1 VSDVYSMVLAGG
13 VGSRLSLLT
22 EQRAKPAV
30 PFGGKYR
37 IIDFVL
43 SNLANSGYF
52 DAALLTQYR
61 PLSLIEHVATGR
73 TWDLDR
79 SLGGL
84 QILQPY
90 LEAETGEW
98 YRGTADA
105 VYRNL
110 LQIAQRTSVA
120 DVLILSGDHVYA
132 MDYRPLIRFHRE
144 HRFPATVAVTP
155 LEDRDPRQFG
165 VVETDANWQIAGF
178 EEKPAQPRGK
188 WASMGIYVFRRD
200 ILTRLLR
207 EDAADPDSEHDFG
220 KNIFPRLIRV
230 ADVGAHVF
238 EGYWQDIGTVD
249 AFYEANMK
257 LLDPAHI
264 DAVARPSWPIRT
276 PSVDAPPARVT
287 SEGGVVRSLIAN
299 GAVVRGQVEDSIIF
313 PGVVVE
319 EGATVRGSIVMNGCG
334 IEAGA
339 RVERTILDKRVRVGR
354 GASIGGEGTA
364 PPNRRVP
371 DLLQNGLTLI
381 GKSVIVE
388 PEARVGRNVCLG
400 GFARIPS
407 GTPVEDG
414 EYVDGSLPASL
425 RLSAGAVR

>member
-1 VSDVYSMVLAGG
+1 MSDVYSMVLAGG
-13 VGSRLSLLT
+13 VGSRLSILT
-22 EQRAKPAV
+22 QQRAKPAV

-61 PLSLIEHVATGR
+61 PISLIEHVATGR

-90 LEAETGEW
+90 LQADKGEW
-98 YRGTADA
+98 YQGTADA
-105 VYRNL
+105 VYHNL
-110 LQIAQRTSVA
+110 LQIAQRASVD

-132 MDYRPLIRFHRE
+132 MDYRPLVRFHRE

-155 LEDRDPRQFG
+155 LGDRDPRQFG
-165 VVETDANWQIAGF
+165 VVEANENWQIVGF
-178 EEKPAQPRGK
+178 EEKPAQPRGE

-207 EDAADPDSEHDFG
+207 EDAADPESQHDFG
-220 KNIFPRLIRV
+220 KNIFPRLIRI
-230 ADVGAHVF
+230 ADVGAYVF
-238 EGYWQDIGTVD
+238 DGYWQDIGTVG

-264 DAVARPSWPIRT
+264 DAVTSTEWPIRT

-287 SEGGVVRSLIAN
+287 STGRVMRSLLAN
-299 GAVVRGQVEDSIIF
+299 GAVVRGQVEESILF

-319 EGATVRGSIVMNGCG
+319 EGAVVRGSIIMNGG
-334 IEAGA
+334 RIESGG
-339 RVERTILDKRVRVGR
+339 RVERTITDKRVRVGQ
-354 GASIGGEGTA
+354 GAQVGGEGA
-364 PPNRRVP
+364 AVANHHIP
-371 DLLQNGLTLI
+371 DLLHDGLTLL
-381 GKSVIVE
+381 GKSVVIE
-388 PEARVGRNVCLG
+388 GEARVGRNVALG
-400 GFARIPS
+400 GFTRVSKDAPI
-407 GTPVEDG
+407 EDG
-414 EYVDGSLPASL
+414 HYVEGALPPTL
-425 RLSAGAVR
+425 RLSAGAPR

>member
-1 VSDVYSMVLAGG
+1 MSDIYSMVLAGG
-13 VGSRLSLLT
+13 VGSRLSILT

-90 LEAETGEW
+90 LEADTGEW

-110 LQIAQRTSVA
+110 LQIAQRSSVA

-132 MDYRPLIRFHRE
+132 MDYRPLVRFHRE

-155 LEDRDPRQFG
+155 LGDRDPRQFG
-165 VVETDANWQIAGF
+165 VVETNANWQIVGF
-178 EEKPAQPRGK
+178 EEKPALPRGE
-188 WASMGIYVFRRD
+188 WASMGVYVFRRD

-207 EDAADPDSEHDFG
+207 EDAADPESEHDFG

-238 EGYWQDIGTVD
+238 DGYWQDIGTVG

-257 LLDPAHI
+257 LLDPDHI
-264 DAVARPSWPIRT
+264 DAVTRPSWPIRT

-287 SEGGVVRSLIAN
+287 SPAAVVRSLIAN
-299 GAVVRGQVEDSIIF
+299 GAVVRGRVEESILF
-313 PGVVVE
+313 PWVEVE
-319 EGATVRGSIVMNGCG
+319 EGAVVRGSIIMNGSKV
-334 IEAGA
+334 EAGA
-339 RVERTILDKRVRVGR
+339 RLERTIIDKGVRIGR
-354 GASIGGEGTA
+354 GAVIGGDGRAA
-364 PPNRRVP
+364 PNFRIP
-371 DLLQNGLTLI
+371 DLLQDGLTLI
-381 GKSVIVE
+381 GKSVVVE
-388 PEARVGRNVCLG
+388 ESARVGRNVCLG
-400 GFARIPS
+400 GFGRVERNAPM
-407 GTPVEDG
+407 EDG
-414 EYVDGSLPASL
+414 MYVEGVLPPSL
-425 RLSAGAVR
+425 RLAAGSTR

>member
-1 VSDVYSMVLAGG
+1 MSDVYSMVLAGG
-13 VGSRLSLLT
+13 VGSRLSILT

-30 PFGGKYR
+30 PFAGKYR

-98 YRGTADA
+98 YHGTADA

-110 LQIAQRTSVA
+110 LQLAQRTSVA

-132 MDYRPLIRFHRE
+132 MDYRPLVRFHRE

-165 VVETDANWQIAGF
+165 VVEANANWQIVGF
-178 EEKPAQPRGK
+178 EEKPVSPRGN

-207 EDAADPDSEHDFG
+207 EDAADSESEHDFG
-220 KNIFPRLIRV
+220 KNIFPRLIRI

-238 EGYWQDIGTVD
+238 EGYWQDIGTVS
-249 AFYEANMK
+249 AFYEANLK
-257 LLDPAHI
+257 LLDPAHQ

-276 PSVDAPPARVT
+276 RSVDAPPARVT
-287 SEGGVVRSLIAN
+287 SQGRVVRSLIAN
-299 GAVVRGQVEDSIIF
+299 GAIVRGHVEESILF

-319 EGATVRGSIVMNGCG
+319 EGAVVRGSIIMNGCT

-339 RVERTILDKRVRVGR
+339 RVVRTILDKRVRVGR
-354 GASIGGEGTA
+354 ESSLGGDGTA
-364 PPNRRVP
+364 SFNRRVP
-371 DLLQNGLTLI
+371 DLLQDGLTLI

-388 PEARVGRNVCLG
+388 PGARVGRNVCLG
-400 GFARIPS
+400 GFARVPA
-407 GTPVEDG
+407 GGVVEDG
-414 EYVDGSLPASL
+414 EYMDGALPASL
-425 RLSAGAVR
+425 RLSAGTPR